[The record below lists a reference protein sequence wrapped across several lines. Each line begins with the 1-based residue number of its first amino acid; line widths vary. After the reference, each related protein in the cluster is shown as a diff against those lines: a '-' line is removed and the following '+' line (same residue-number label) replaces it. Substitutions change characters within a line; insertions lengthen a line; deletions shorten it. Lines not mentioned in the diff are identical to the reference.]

1 MTSPLRYETVYG
13 PAREYRA
20 GASRA
25 VNGRKAEGASVAF
38 EPDPRRC

>member
-1 MTSPLRYETVYG
+1 VYG

-20 GASRA
+20 GAGRGPS
-25 VNGRKAEGASVAF
+25 GRKDEGVGVAF